1 MQSSVFSHNM
11 FQRLAGIIRRRSL
24 FVGAFASALVLTVL
38 WCLTVPDVYVSQ
50 VKLSDEAKE
59 MDLNI
64 GLDFVTVTMRDINPS
79 SGNESQNDVNIYS
92 RILGSMEFADSLAQ
106 TQLPGKGKTFAAYC
120 IEDRETSL
128 WQKVAVS
135 VDKLTGDYSAAEY
148 VAGVVN
154 ENLKLNLRAK
164 YKTLTIQ
171 YEDPDPLVAALMVD
185 SAAALLQHRIDN
197 YRQGIQH
204 ARMRDALLASKQAHQ
219 AYVDAQQKYNSFVD
233 SHADVMSV
241 DDKTEADALDKARRE
256 AFDAYNK
263 QHEKYVRA
271 YALLK
276 KNVKSFA
283 VLRNATVA
291 QSPSSPVP
299 FPIFLAFLS
308 IFLFVAYLLH
318 RIREQRRIGRLKME
332 WGGVFSP
339 WSVMLFHWA
348 AILLMF
354 SVESDLLE
362 PLSTQFYYA
371 LILWVTVFVSCSF
384 VIYQF
389 LPRCNN
395 SFNLRRMKTNTLV
408 FNMFFWLSVI
418 ITPLHLYHIMKLVMM
433 FDPTDMLSNIRIL
446 AVSEEGGAGLLN
458 YSYVINQVLLVV
470 AMCRYPDISKWKLAV
485 IVLCTLISAFAVM
498 EKGILLYLVV
508 VVLFAAYEK
517 RYIKMHTIITILCLI
532 VGVFFFLTLARFSDD
547 SDASKT
553 FTFVDFFAI
562 YILSGPVAFGR
573 LVEDLTMQFGA
584 NTFQTAYLFLNRMFP
599 GQYEVHQ
606 ALQEFVWIPLPT
618 NVYTVMQ
625 PFYIDF
631 GYTGVA
637 YFAFVYG
644 TASAI
649 LYRMYRNG
657 SSFGFCMYAYIA
669 EVLMI
674 QFHQDEIFFGMV
686 HFIQFTF
693 FVWLF
698 TYDGIKFKIAHNTK
712 KLE

>member
-1 MQSSVFSHNM
+1 MPFPNLSQNILN
-11 FQRLAGIIRRRSL
+11 RLIDIIRRQTL
-24 FVGAFASALVLTVL
+24 FVGAIVSALVLTVL
-38 WCLTVPDVYVSQ
+38 WCLSVPDIYVSQ
-50 VKLSDEAKE
+50 VKVSDEAKE

-64 GLDFVTVTMRDINPS
+64 GLDFMTVTMRDLNPS

-92 RILGSMEFADSLAQ
+92 RILGSMEFADSLAH
-106 TQLPGKGKTFAAYC
+106 TQLPGKDKTFFAYC
-120 IEDRETSL
+120 IEDRKTSL
-128 WQKVAVS
+128 WQKIS
-135 VDKLTGDYSAAEY
+135 VYADKLLGDYSDDDY
-148 VAGVVN
+148 VAGIVN
-154 ENLKLNLRAK
+154 ENLKSNLRAK

-185 SAAALLQHRIDN
+185 SAAKLLQQRIDK
-197 YRQGIQH
+197 YRQGIQQ
-204 ARMRDALLASKQAHQ
+204 AGMKDALVASQQAHQ
-219 AYVDAQQKYNSFVD
+219 VYVDAQMKYDRFVD
-233 SHADVMSV
+233 DHADIMSME
-241 DDKTEADALDKARRE
+241 DRTIAESLDKVKRE
-256 AFDAYNK
+256 AFDSYTK

-271 YALLK
+271 YALSK
-276 KNVKSFA
+276 KDVSSFA
-283 VLRNATVA
+283 ILRNATVA

-308 IFLFVAYLLH
+308 ILLFFVYLIH
-318 RIREQRRIGRLKME
+318 RIKEVRNNGMLKME

-339 WSVMLFHWA
+339 WSIMLFHWI

-354 SVESDLLE
+354 SVESELLE
-362 PLSTQFYYA
+362 PLSTQFYYS
-371 LILWVTVFVSCSF
+371 LLLWVSIFVACSF
-384 VIYQF
+384 GIYQF
-389 LPRCNN
+389 LPRKNVSFDLRKMEVN
-395 SFNLRRMKTNTLV
+395 VFIFNL
-408 FNMFFWLSVI
+408 FFWLSVI
-418 ITPLHLYHIMKLVMM
+418 ITPLHLYQIMKLVMM

-470 AMCRYPDISKWKLAV
+470 AMCRYPNISKWKLTI

-508 VVLFAAYEK
+508 VVLFACYEK

-637 YFAFVYG
+637 YFAFIYG
-644 TASAI
+644 TASAV

-657 SSFGFCMYAYIA
+657 SAFGFCMYAYIA

-698 TYDGIKFKIAHNTK
+698 TYDGIKLNISRKHYNP
-712 KLE
+712 